1 MDTVTFLST
10 QSTLTPIHIR
20 LKNSNNKKRS
30 VSYFLMMVRSGC
42 ITVFVLLPVVYSLFF
57 MSLIST
63 EERIWFPIPSN
74 LTKRNKRQSNQKNIT
89 SNFKITEIWSTVVGR
104 KWHKTWHLQE
114 QTFDICHLFT
124 LVVLEKWEGVSF
136 NCAACLNQ
144 VISRRSC
151 EVKDITGH

>member
-1 MDTVTFLST
+1 M
-10 QSTLTPIHIR
+10 
-20 LKNSNNKKRS
+20 S
-30 VSYFLMMVRSGC
+30 VSYLLMMVRSGR
-42 ITVFVLLPVVYSLFF
+42 ITVFVLLPVVCIWSFF

-63 EERIWFPIPSN
+63 EERISFPIPSN
-74 LTKRNKRQSNQKNIT
+74 LTKRNKRQSNQKNIAT
-89 SNFKITEIWSTVVGR
+89 NFKITEIWSTVVGR
-104 KWHKTWHLQE
+104 KWLKTWHLQE